1 MSCVVDK
8 VKKAV
13 HDSRLCIALL
23 ETGSSEAT
31 AEYLVKSLSRS
42 PAKYSGDFFIYS
54 MTGDRDIAYSPVLKQ
69 MAALQNHPE
78 FRFNDDFSKG
88 NIYFSVMHSGFH
100 SFEYINQYIYYA
112 LPYFFK

>member
-1 MSCVVDK
+1 MFLLMSGLCS
-8 VKKAV
+8 AQRRLLGCPFFRG
-13 HDSRLCIALL
+13 SRWPGLL
-23 ETGSSEAT
+23 G
-31 AEYLVKSLSRS
+31 
-42 PAKYSGDFFIYS
+42 
-54 MTGDRDIAYSPVLKQ
+54 GDRDIAYSPVLKQ

>member
-1 MSCVVDK
+1 MSGDCW
-8 VKKAV
+8 AV
-13 HDSRLCIALL
+13 RSFGAADDQDY
-23 ETGSSEAT
+23 SEAT
-31 AEYLVKSLSRS
+31 AEYLVKSLSKY

>member
-1 MSCVVDK
+1 
-8 VKKAV
+8 
-13 HDSRLCIALL
+13 
-23 ETGSSEAT
+23 
-31 AEYLVKSLSRS
+31 
-42 PAKYSGDFFIYS
+42 
-54 MTGDRDIAYSPVLKQ
+54 MTGDCDIAYSPVLKQ
-69 MAALQNHPE
+69 MAALQNHLE

>member
-1 MSCVVDK
+1 MKRIIIVVCAMFLLMSGLCS
-8 VKKAV
+8 AQRRLLGCPFFRG
-13 HDSRLCIALL
+13 SRWPGLL
-23 ETGSSEAT
+23 G
-31 AEYLVKSLSRS
+31 
-42 PAKYSGDFFIYS
+42 
-54 MTGDRDIAYSPVLKQ
+54 GDRDIAYSPVLKQ